1 MDKIQI
7 HQDAIDDDDV
17 VLLHDDLLATGG
29 TMQAAVRLIKK
40 FNVRKIYVNFL
51 IELED
56 LKGREGFAPE
66 IQVDSIIKYD
76 I

>member
-1 MDKIQI
+1 
-7 HQDAIDDDDV
+7 V

-29 TMQAAVRLIKK
+29 TMRAAVRLIQK
-40 FNVRKIYVNFL
+40 FNPRKIYVNFL

-56 LKGREGFAPE
+56 LKGRGDFPSN
-66 IQVDSIIKYD
+66 IPIDSMIKYD